1 MEATASSRLMASCQK
16 GDEDQSVQLDVNFSI
31 TADWNWSREM
41 FVKTGESL
49 KKKPDISGCVC
60 EEGVRK
66 DVRMLSV

>member
-1 MEATASSRLMASCQK
+1 
-16 GDEDQSVQLDVNFSI
+16 
-31 TADWNWSREM
+31 M

-60 EEGVRK
+60 EKGVRK